1 MINSKVRSHPSSSAG
16 ESHPHAL
23 TESDVSLSAHP
34 ALIVQPNHT
43 QNASEQT
50 AMVGDVLY
58 ASAIAVPRADVLVSV
73 CISDLPTSTKAYPGA
88 KELDKALNDS
98 NCHSS

>member
-1 MINSKVRSHPSSSAG
+1 
-16 ESHPHAL
+16 
-23 TESDVSLSAHP
+23 
-34 ALIVQPNHT
+34 
-43 QNASEQT
+43 
-50 AMVGDVLY
+50 MVGVFLY

-73 CISDLPTSTKAYPGA
+73 CISDLPTSIKAYPGA